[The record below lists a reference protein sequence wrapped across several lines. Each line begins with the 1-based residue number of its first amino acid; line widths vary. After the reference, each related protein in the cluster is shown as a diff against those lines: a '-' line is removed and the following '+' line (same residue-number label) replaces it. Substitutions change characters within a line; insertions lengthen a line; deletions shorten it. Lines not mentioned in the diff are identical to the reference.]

1 MEYLDFRLETVI
13 EHRMRALQQCL
24 VKPLSE
30 KNIANSTQL
39 DQRNH
44 GNNASENFGEMNYEI
59 K

>member
-30 KNIANSTQL
+30 KTLLIPLSWTKETMATMPLKISV
-39 DQRNH
+39 R
-44 GNNASENFGEMNYEI
+44 
-59 K
+59 